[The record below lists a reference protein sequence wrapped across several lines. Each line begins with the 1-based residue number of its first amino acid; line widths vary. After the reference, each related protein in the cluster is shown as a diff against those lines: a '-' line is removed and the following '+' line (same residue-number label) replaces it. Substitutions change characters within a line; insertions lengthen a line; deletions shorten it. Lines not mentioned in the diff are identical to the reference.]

1 MNDHELNAI
10 KKFFLPL
17 AQNRESLKLSTDGA
31 LINKDIVV
39 SSDMMIEGT
48 HFKNS
53 DDPKKLAQK
62 LIRINL
68 SDLAAMGS
76 LPYGYI
82 LNLAVPKICD
92 KWLKAFSAG
101 LSVDSKKYKIKLFG
115 GDLVRSSKIFIS
127 MTIFGKKIKKLH
139 TSSEAKNG
147 SDIFVTGNLGDAAV
161 GCNICYDLT
170 KIKHSKIDKEY
181 FLNKYFL
188 PEPRIKT
195 GIQLLGKVD
204 FCTDISD
211 GVYSEL
217 NRISKKSN
225 LGCVIYTDLIPLSSK
240 LKRILKQ
247 NSYDKIFNLILAG
260 GEDYQLLFS
269 AKKSMSKKLSKIKGI
284 FKIGYFKSGN
294 GIKLM
299 KNNFE
304 TYNLKIKS
312 FSHF

>member
-147 SDIFVTGNLGDAAV
+147 SDIFVT
-161 GCNICYDLT
+161 
-170 KIKHSKIDKEY
+170 
-181 FLNKYFL
+181 
-188 PEPRIKT
+188 
-195 GIQLLGKVD
+195 
-204 FCTDISD
+204 DISD